1 MTIGIKTFCIIC
13 ACMYMFSVADAYV
26 PLVNVRGMQP
36 ARQQT
41 FNAHNM
47 CRPRIDYGAA
57 YDPKK
62 RPGWSESAGDILQRT
77 HDMTVTLHRNEQSTL
92 RRKIDYGAGCDPKD
106 KPVPPEST
114 VDILQRTQDM
124 TMATRKYEDKTVPKT
139 PPRGIDYGAGYD
151 PKNRQSEYQHVQ
163 THKHNSTLS
172 HGVIVLKLF
181 IESYENAQM

>member
-1 MTIGIKTFCIIC
+1 MKIGIKPFCILCAC
-13 ACMYMFSVADAYV
+13 ACMFAATDAYV
-26 PLVNVRGMQP
+26 SLVNMRGMQP

-57 YDPKK
+57 YDPKN
-62 RPGWSESAGDILQRT
+62 RPGRSESVVDILQRT
-77 HDMTVTLHRNEQSTL
+77 HDMTVTLNRNEQSTP
-92 RRKIDYGAGCDPKD
+92 RREIDYGAGYDPKN
-106 KPVPPEST
+106 KPVPPESA
-114 VDILQRTQDM
+114 VDILQRTHDM

-151 PKNRQSEYQHVQ
+151 PKNRPSEYQHVQ